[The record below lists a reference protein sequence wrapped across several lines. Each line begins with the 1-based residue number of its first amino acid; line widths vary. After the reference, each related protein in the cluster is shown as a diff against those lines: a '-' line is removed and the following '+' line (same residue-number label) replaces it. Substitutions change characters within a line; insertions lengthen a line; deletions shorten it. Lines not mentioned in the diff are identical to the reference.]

1 VAHKKTII
9 MKKIS
14 ILFALPEIDSEEI
27 PSLLRLVTSKD

>member
-1 VAHKKTII
+1 

-27 PSLLRLVTSKD
+27 PSLLKLVTSKD